1 MLKMDA
7 DHQSDAYARIFRL
20 LSVAK
25 DEAKALKLP
34 HLAHLTDMALLQLVL
49 DWEGVDLETAP
60 DHILQTLVGQ
70 KAKLANATVSAKIK
84 ILHPAPEA
92 RAESKEGTG

>member
-7 DHQSDAYARIFRL
+7 DQQIDAYARVFRL
-20 LSVAK
+20 LSAAK
-25 DEAKALKLP
+25 DEARTLKLP
-34 HLAHLTDMALLQLVL
+34 HLVHLTDMALLQLVL

-60 DHILQTLVGQ
+60 DHVLQNLVGQ
-70 KAKLANATVSAKIK
+70 KAKAANATVSAKITV
-84 ILHPAPEA
+84 LRPALEA